1 MAFTQPCFI
10 RKSGKDNFPLIV
22 ELEKMGYKREYM
34 NWRNNIE
41 GSNIVCEHQAWHCT
55 DSDNKPPAIDC
66 GANEKLF
73 MAIAAMRDDTDLHQW
88 FVYTMTHKSGSITHK
103 KGELWFNDCIHT
115 VPKMAPTRKATVN
128 ELLAYFKS
136 RL

>member
-1 MAFTQPCFI
+1 MAFIQPCFI
-10 RKSGKDNFPLIV
+10 RKSGKDNFALIV
-22 ELEKMGYKREYM
+22 ELEKLGYQREYM
-34 NWRNNIE
+34 NWCTRQRCPPPLPD
-41 GSNIVCEHQAWHCT
+41 SSTRYCT
-55 DSDNKPPAIDC
+55 DSDNKPHAIDC

-103 KGELWFNDCIHT
+103 KGELWFNDCVHT

-136 RL
+136 